1 MSPPFRAAGPPVCG
15 EGQVRA
21 ARSGVRSARRR
32 CGQTGLYTILLPTI
46 VFALLGS
53 SRLLVVGGGSATAAI
68 LASGLA
74 GLTVT
79 GLLPFSATWLA
90 YTSVAALM
98 CEALLLL
105 LARVLKLGFIVDFL
119 SASVLI
125 GFLTGVGIQVL
136 CGSSGR
142 CWQSRPPASC

>member
-1 MSPPFRAAGPPVCG
+1 VVNGIPQDPIDGVSFAYTFDDPSAAGRLAGV
-15 EGQVRA
+15 EQA
-21 ARSGVRSARRR
+21 AGSRGR
-32 CGQTGLYTILLPTI
+32 TLP
-46 VFALLGS
+46 
-53 SRLLVVGGGSATAAI
+53 TAAI
-68 LASGLA
+68 LAAGLA

-79 GLLPFSATWLA
+79 GLSPFSATWLA

-105 LARVLKLGFIVDFL
+105 ARVLKLGFIGDFL